1 MPVDL
6 ADLNDL
12 DRAAFVAAL
21 GEVFEHAPWV
31 AEAAYAGRPFT
42 GVTAL
47 HEAMLSVLLAGPPEE
62 VTRFLSRHPDL
73 AGPRSDAQALT
84 DHSTAEQASAGFD
97 RLTEAEAARLAE
109 WNARYWARFKFPFII
124 CVRRHS
130 KESVFAEFERR
141 LGCDPAVEL
150 HAALDEIARITAL
163 RLVATVSGPGMPNVY
178 GKLSTHLLDINRGSP
193 AAGVPVQ
200 LVTLSADGSAR
211 LVSEAV
217 SNGQGHTDAPLIGGR
232 PIPIG
237 CYELHF
243 SLGRYFAHHAPS
255 QGRPSSK

>member
-73 AGPRSDAQALT
+73 AGPRSHAQALT

-97 RLTEAEAARLAE
+97 RLTEAQAARLAE
-109 WNARYWARFKFPFII
+109 WSARYRDKFGFPFII
-124 CVRRHS
+124 CVRRRS

-178 GKLSTHLLDINRGSP
+178 GELSTTYSMPVAAHPPP
-193 AAGVPVQ
+193 ASQ
-200 LVTLSADGSAR
+200 
-211 LVSEAV
+211 
-217 SNGQGHTDAPLIGGR
+217 
-232 PIPIG
+232 
-237 CYELHF
+237 F
-243 SLGRYFAHHAPS
+243 SL
-255 QGRPSSK
+255 